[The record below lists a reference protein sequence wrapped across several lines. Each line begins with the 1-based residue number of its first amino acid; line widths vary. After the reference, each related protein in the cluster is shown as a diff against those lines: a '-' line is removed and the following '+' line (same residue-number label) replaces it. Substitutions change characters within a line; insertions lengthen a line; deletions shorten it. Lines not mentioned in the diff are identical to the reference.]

1 MSQKTKNEQKK
12 KQQQQKKNL
21 PLLNLFTVNISY
33 LQLTKL
39 FPVYNDCLLLM

>member
-12 KQQQQKKNL
+12 NNNNKKNL